1 MQPPESFAPIGNAV
15 TSEWTGVMAGT
26 HIEMTVVATDIVEAV
41 GVNDAARERGKVVV
55 KGFND
60 LLSVRVSRSEE
71 IADQFLF
78 LGVDAENGIAR
89 IFVKTSVMGDDFEL
103 AILLRM
109 VFERAFFQSF
119 ASSEMV
125 LVQQLGD
132 NLDADAKAARGQ
144 FLGQVA

>member
-1 MQPPESFAPIGNAV
+1 
-15 TSEWTGVMAGT
+15 
-26 HIEMTVVATDIVEAV
+26 
-41 GVNDAARERGKVVV
+41 
-55 KGFND
+55 
-60 LLSVRVSRSEE
+60 
-71 IADQFLF
+71 
-78 LGVDAENGIAR
+78 
-89 IFVKTSVMGDDFEL
+89 MGDDFEL